1 MTLTMDWFSLQP
13 VLVLLA
19 AVLTAR
25 LPLFN
30 SRFHPMRLLGL
41 LFTAT
46 ANKVNNP
53 KRSNKQHRIAGS
65 LAIMILIVF
74 MLIALGIFRF
84 IAIESIIFDFLLL
97 VCLLQWDSIK
107 LTQVDLGN
115 LEKPSIIEQLNDK
128 TLRDLTPLS
137 TLGLYKTTIE
147 SLCLRNA
154 YQWFAVVFW
163 YATLGIWAA
172 TGYRIIQLMAHNWN
186 CKLPNFQVFGRP
198 AALVLQLLTA
208 PSHWLLGFTLSL
220 FHQPVSSLSK
230 GFRQAQQW
238 HHKSGGFL
246 LACFANSLSV
256 QLGGPRKYRGV
267 MTRFSQLGSA
277 NPPQKIDI
285 KCCQQRLNFAA
296 ILWLTLLSTIYLFI
310 AVSY

>member
-1 MTLTMDWFSLQP
+1 MTLAMDWTSLQP
-13 VLVLLA
+13 VFILLA
-19 AVLTAR
+19 AVITAR
-25 LPLFN
+25 LPLFP

-65 LAIMILIVF
+65 LAIIILIVF

-84 IAIESIIFDFLLL
+84 IAIESIIFDYLLL

-115 LEKPSIIEQLNDK
+115 LEKPSLIEQLDNK
-128 TLRDLTPLS
+128 TLRDLTQLS
-137 TLGLYKTTIE
+137 TLGLYKASIE

-172 TGYRIIQLMAHNWN
+172 TGYRIIQLMAHSWN
-186 CKLPNFQVFGRP
+186 CKLPNFQFFGRP
-198 AALVLQLLTA
+198 AALVLQLLSA
-208 PSHWLLGFTLSL
+208 PSHWLLAFTLSL
-220 FHQPVSSLSK
+220 FHKPVSSLSK
-230 GFRQAQQW
+230 GYRQAQQW
-238 HHKSGGFL
+238 HHKNSGFI
-246 LACFANSLSV
+246 LASFANSLSV
-256 QLGGPRKYRGV
+256 QLGGPRKYKGI

-277 NPPQKIDI
+277 NAPQKQDI
-285 KCCQQRLNFAA
+285 KRGQQRLNFAA

-310 AVSY
+310 AIN